1 MRLIIDG
8 YESNTEDLVTGLWKL
23 LRNPRLP
30 IYDFKETLTILQA
43 SVTDQAISSFIR
55 VVQSILVAY
64 KKGIKGSE
72 SHPFPGSYLL
82 DVVQQFY
89 DNNLAKSAL
98 LVLSFKAPVYLLS
111 DLNIPPPLLLS

>member
-1 MRLIIDG
+1 MRCRSTLTKMRLIVDG
-8 YESNTEDLVTGLWKL
+8 YESKSENLVAELWKL

-43 SVTDQAISSFIR
+43 SVTDQAISSFVS
-55 VVQSILVAY
+55 VVHSILVAY

-89 DNNLAKSAL
+89 DNNPSKVGL
-98 LVLSFKAPVYLLS
+98 LVWLDPNAYITL
-111 DLNIPPPLLLS
+111 I